1 MYMKIDEILN
11 SIETDKKIDYTQ
23 LDTESLKIPEQAVK
37 YQQLAHDEALRLRF
51 LEKEY
56 NVAKYNRWMYYTGK
70 ADPEVYNKEPF
81 DHKVL
86 KSDLNLFLD
95 SDFILNEIQDRIVA
109 QTEKLKL
116 VVEAGKVMQNK
127 SFNIKNAL
135 EHQKFMGG
143 AF

>member
-1 MYMKIDEILN
+1 MKIEEIKEML
-11 SIETDKKIDYTQ
+11 EWDKSIDYTQ
-23 LDTESLKIPEQAVK
+23 LDTASLKIPEQAVK
-37 YQQLAHDEALRLRF
+37 YQQLSHDEAVILRY
-51 LEKEY
+51 LEREY
-56 NVAKYNRWMYYTGK
+56 NIMKLNRWMYYMGK
-70 ADPEVYNKEPF
+70 ADDEVYEKEPF

-86 KSDLNLFLD
+86 KSDVNLFLEAD
-95 SDFILNEIQDRIVA
+95 KKLNELQDRIIL

-116 VVEAGKVMQNK
+116 VVEAGKIMQNK

>member
-1 MYMKIDEILN
+1 MKIENIKDMLEKDR
-11 SIETDKKIDYTQ
+11 SIDHTQ

-37 YQQLAHDEALRLRF
+37 YQQMAHDEALRLRF

-56 NVAKYNRWMYYTGK
+56 NVARYNRWMYYMGK
-70 ADPEVYNKEPF
+70 ADPDVYDKEPF

-86 KSDLNLFLD
+86 KSDLNVFLD
-95 SDFILNEIQDRIVA
+95 SDLILNEIQDRIVA

>member
-1 MYMKIDEILN
+1 MYMIINDILKQ
-11 SIETDKKIDYTQ
+11 IETDKKIDHTQ
-23 LDTESLKIPEQAVK
+23 LDTESLRIPEQAVK
-37 YQQLAHDEALRLRF
+37 YQQLAHDEAIRLRF

-70 ADPEVYNKEPF
+70 ADPEIYNKDPF
-81 DHKVL
+81 EHKVL
-86 KSDLNLFLD
+86 KSDLNLFLE
-95 SDFILNEIQDRIVA
+95 SDLILNEIQDRIVI

-135 EHQKFMGG
+135 DHQKFMGG

>member
-1 MYMKIDEILN
+1 MKRENIKDML
-11 SIETDKKIDYTQ
+11 DKDKSIDYTQ

-37 YQQLAHDEALRLRF
+37 YQQIAHDEALRLRF

-86 KSDLNLFLD
+86 KSDINIFLE
-95 SDFILNEIQDRIVA
+95 SDLILNEIQDRMTA
-109 QTEKLKL
+109 QAEKLKL
-116 VVEAGKVMQNK
+116 VVDAGKVMQNK

-135 EHQKFMGG
+135 EHLKFMGG

>member
-1 MYMKIDEILN
+1 MKIDEI
-11 SIETDKKIDYTQ
+11 IEQIEADKKIDHTQ
-23 LDTESLKIPEQAVK
+23 LDNESLKIPEQAVK

-56 NVAKYNRWMYYTGK
+56 NVARYNRWMYYMGK
-70 ADPEVYNKEPF
+70 AGPAVYVKEPF

-86 KSDLNLFLD
+86 KSDVNIYLD
-95 SDFILNEIQDRIVA
+95 SDLILNEVQDRLTA
-109 QTEKLKL
+109 QAEKLKL

>member
-1 MYMKIDEILN
+1 MKIDDIRIQLDK
-11 SIETDKKIDYTQ
+11 DKKVDQTQ
-23 LDTESLKIPEQAVK
+23 LDVESLKIPEQAVK
-37 YQQLAHDEALRLRF
+37 YQQMAHDEALRLRF

-86 KSDLNLFLD
+86 KSDINIFLD
-95 SDFILNEIQDRIVA
+95 SDLILNEIQDRITA

-116 VVEAGKVMQNK
+116 VYEAGKVMQNK

>member
-1 MYMKIDEILN
+1 MKIEDIKDMLEKDR
-11 SIETDKKIDYTQ
+11 SIDHTQ

-37 YQQLAHDEALRLRF
+37 YQQLAHDEAVILRY
-51 LEKEY
+51 LEREY
-56 NVAKYNRWMYYTGK
+56 NIMKLNRWMYYMGK
-70 ADPEVYNKEPF
+70 ADDEVYDKEPF

-86 KSDLNLFLD
+86 RSDVNTFLD
-95 SDFILNEIQDRIVA
+95 ADSKLCNLQDRIIC

>member
-1 MYMKIDEILN
+1 MKIEDIKDMLEKDR
-11 SIETDKKIDYTQ
+11 SIDHTQ

-37 YQQLAHDEALRLRF
+37 YQQLAHDEAVTLRY
-51 LEKEY
+51 LEREY
-56 NVAKYNRWMYYTGK
+56 NIMKLNRWMYYMGK
-70 ADPEVYNKEPF
+70 ASDEEYEKEPF

-86 KSDLNLFLD
+86 KSDVNLFLEAD
-95 SDFILNEIQDRIVA
+95 KKLNELQDRIIL

-116 VVEAGKVMQNK
+116 VVEAGKIMQNK

-135 EHQKFMGG
+135 DHQKFMGG

>member
-1 MYMKIDEILN
+1 MYMKIDEIIKL
-11 SIETDKKIDYTQ
+11 IETDKKIDYTR

-51 LEKEY
+51 FEKEY

-70 ADPEVYNKEPF
+70 ADPEVYIKEPF

-86 KSDLNLFLD
+86 KSDLNIFLD
-95 SDFILNEIQDRIVA
+95 SDLILNEIQDRITA

-116 VVEAGKVMQNK
+116 VVEAGKTMQNK

>member
-1 MYMKIDEILN
+1 MKIDEIKYQ
-11 SIETDKKIDYTQ
+11 IEIDKKIDHTQ
-23 LDTESLKIPEQAVK
+23 LDTESHKIPEQAVK
-37 YQQLAHDEALRLRF
+37 YQQMAHDAALRLRF

-56 NVAKYNRWMYYTGK
+56 NVAKYNRWMYYMGK
-70 ADPEVYNKEPF
+70 ADPDVYDKEPF

-86 KSDLNLFLD
+86 KSDVNIFLESD
-95 SDFILNEIQDRIVA
+95 SVLNEIQDRIIA

-116 VVEAGKVMQNK
+116 IVEAGKVMQNK

>member
-1 MYMKIDEILN
+1 MKIDDIKTHLEK
-11 SIETDKKIDYTQ
+11 DKKIDQTQ
-23 LDTESLKIPEQAVK
+23 LDVESLKIPEQAVK
-37 YQQLAHDEALRLRF
+37 YQQMAHDEALRLRF

-56 NVAKYNRWMYYTGK
+56 NVARYNRWMYYMGK
-70 ADPEVYNKEPF
+70 ADPDVYDKEPF

-86 KSDLNLFLD
+86 KSDINIFLE
-95 SDFILNEIQDRIVA
+95 SDLILNEIQDRIAA

-116 VVEAGKVMQNK
+116 VVDAGKIMQNK

>member
-1 MYMKIDEILN
+1 MKIEDIKDMLEKDR
-11 SIETDKKIDYTQ
+11 SIDHTQ

-37 YQQLAHDEALRLRF
+37 YQQMAYDEAVTLRY
-51 LEKEY
+51 LEREY
-56 NVAKYNRWMYYTGK
+56 NIMKLNRWMYYMGK
-70 ADPEVYNKEPF
+70 ADDEVYEKEPF

-86 KSDLNLFLD
+86 KSDVNIFLD
-95 SDFILNEIQDRIVA
+95 SDKQINELQDKIST

-135 EHQKFMGG
+135 DHQKFMGG

>member
-1 MYMKIDEILN
+1 MKIDEIKHQ
-11 SIETDKKIDYTQ
+11 IEIDKKIDHTQ
-23 LDTESLKIPEQAVK
+23 LDIESLKIPEQAVK
-37 YQQLAHDEALRLRF
+37 YQQMAHDAALRLRF

-56 NVAKYNRWMYYTGK
+56 NVAKYNRWMYYMGK
-70 ADPEVYNKEPF
+70 ADPDVYDKEPF

-86 KSDLNLFLD
+86 KSDVNIFLESD
-95 SDFILNEIQDRIVA
+95 SVLNEIQDRIIA

-116 VVEAGKVMQNK
+116 IVEAGKVMQNK

>member
-1 MYMKIDEILN
+1 MYMKIENILKL
-11 SIETDKKIDYTQ
+11 IEEDKKIDHTQ

-37 YQQLAHDEALRLRF
+37 YQQMAHE
-51 LEKEY
+51 
-56 NVAKYNRWMYYTGK
+56 
-70 ADPEVYNKEPF
+70 KEPF

-86 KSDLNLFLD
+86 KSDVNIFLE
-95 SDFILNEIQDRIVA
+95 SDKQLNELQDRIST
-109 QTEKLKL
+109 QSEKLKL
-116 VVEAGKVMQNK
+116 VVHAGQTMQNK

>member
-1 MYMKIDEILN
+1 MKIEDIKVMLEK
-11 SIETDKKIDYTQ
+11 DKSVDHTQ

-37 YQQLAHDEALRLRF
+37 YQQMAHDEAVILRY
-51 LEKEY
+51 LEREY
-56 NVAKYNRWMYYTGK
+56 NIMKLNRWMYYMGK
-70 ADPEVYNKEPF
+70 ADDEVYEKEPF

-86 KSDLNLFLD
+86 KSDLNVFLD
-95 SDFILNEIQDRIVA
+95 SDLILNEIQDRIFA

>member
-1 MYMKIDEILN
+1 MKIDDIKTQLEI
-11 SIETDKKIDYTQ
+11 DKKIDHTR
-23 LDTESLKIPEQAVK
+23 LDTESLRIPEQAVK
-37 YQQLAHDEALRLRF
+37 YQHLAHDEALRLRF

-56 NVAKYNRWMYYTGK
+56 NVARYNRWMYYMGK
-70 ADPEVYNKEPF
+70 ADPDVYDKEPF

-86 KSDLNLFLD
+86 KSDLNIFLD
-95 SDFILNEIQDRIVA
+95 SDLILNEIQDRILA

>member
-1 MYMKIDEILN
+1 MKIENIKDMLER
-11 SIETDKKIDYTQ
+11 DKSIDYTQ
-23 LDTESLKIPEQAVK
+23 LDTASLKIPEQAVK
-37 YQQLAHDEALRLRF
+37 YQQLSHDEAVTLRY
-51 LEKEY
+51 LEREY
-56 NVAKYNRWMYYTGK
+56 NIMKLSRWMYYMGK
-70 ADPEVYNKEPF
+70 ASDEEYEKEPF

-86 KSDLNLFLD
+86 KSDVNLFLEAD
-95 SDFILNEIQDRIVA
+95 KKLNELQDRIIL

-116 VVEAGKVMQNK
+116 VVEAGKIMQNK

>member
-1 MYMKIDEILN
+1 MKIDDIKIQLEK
-11 SIETDKKIDYTQ
+11 DKKIDQTQ
-23 LDTESLKIPEQAVK
+23 LDVESLKIPEQAVK
-37 YQQLAHDEALRLRF
+37 YQQMAHDEALRLRF

-56 NVAKYNRWMYYTGK
+56 NVARFNRWTYYMGK
-70 ADPEVYNKEPF
+70 ADPAVYDKEPF

-86 KSDLNLFLD
+86 KADINIYLD
-95 SDFILNEIQDRIVA
+95 SDLILNEVRDRIIA

-127 SFNIKNAL
+127 SFNIKNEL

>member
-1 MYMKIDEILN
+1 MKIDEILS
-11 SIETDKKIDYTQ
+11 SIETDKKIDHTQ

-86 KSDLNLFLD
+86 KSDINIFLD
-95 SDFILNEIQDRIVA
+95 SDFILNEIQDKIVA

-116 VVEAGKVMQNK
+116 VVHAGQTMQNK

-135 EHQKFMGG
+135 DHQKFMGG

>member
-1 MYMKIDEILN
+1 MKIEDIKVMLEK
-11 SIETDKKIDYTQ
+11 DKSVDHTQ

-37 YQQLAHDEALRLRF
+37 YQQMAHDEAVTLRY
-51 LEKEY
+51 LEREY
-56 NVAKYNRWMYYTGK
+56 NVMKYKRWMYYMGK
-70 ADPEVYNKEPF
+70 ADDEVYEKEPF

-86 KSDLNLFLD
+86 KSDVNIFLD
-95 SDFILNEIQDRIVA
+95 SDKQLNELQDKIST
-109 QTEKLKL
+109 QNEKLKL

-135 EHQKFMGG
+135 DHQKFMGG

>member
-1 MYMKIDEILN
+1 MKIDDIKTQLEK
-11 SIETDKKIDYTQ
+11 DKKIDHTQ
-23 LDTESLKIPEQAVK
+23 LDVESLRIPEQAVK
-37 YQQLAHDEALRLRF
+37 YQQMAHDEALRLRF

-81 DHKVL
+81 GHKVL
-86 KSDLNLFLD
+86 KSDFNIFLD
-95 SDFILNEIQDRIVA
+95 SDLILNEIQDRITA

>member
-1 MYMKIDEILN
+1 MKIENILKL
-11 SIETDKKIDYTQ
+11 IEEDRKIDHTQ
-23 LDTESLKIPEQAVK
+23 LDTESLKIQEQAVK
-37 YQQLAHDEALRLRF
+37 YQQLAHDEALVLRH
-51 LEKEY
+51 LEREY
-56 NVAKYNRWMYYTGK
+56 NVLKYKRWMYYMGK
-70 ADPEVYNKEPF
+70 ADDEVYEKEPF

-86 KSDLNLFLD
+86 KSDINIFLD
-95 SDFILNEIQDRIVA
+95 SDKQINELQDRIST

>member
-1 MYMKIDEILN
+1 MKIEDIKVMLEK
-11 SIETDKKIDYTQ
+11 DKSVDHTQ

-37 YQQLAHDEALRLRF
+37 YQQMAHDEAVILRY
-51 LEKEY
+51 LEREY
-56 NVAKYNRWMYYTGK
+56 NIMKLNRWMYYMGK
-70 ADPEVYNKEPF
+70 ADDEVYEKEPF

-86 KSDLNLFLD
+86 KSDVNIFLE
-95 SDFILNEIQDRIVA
+95 SDKQLNELQDKIST
-109 QTEKLKL
+109 QSEKLKL
-116 VVEAGKVMQNK
+116 VVHAGQTMQNK

>member
-1 MYMKIDEILN
+1 MKIDDIKTQLDK
-11 SIETDKKIDYTQ
+11 DKKIDHTQ

-37 YQQLAHDEALRLRF
+37 YQQMAHDEALRLRF

-56 NVAKYNRWMYYTGK
+56 NVARYNRWMYYMGK
-70 ADPEVYNKEPF
+70 ADPEVYDKEPF

-86 KSDLNLFLD
+86 KSDLNIFLD
-95 SDFILNEIQDRIVA
+95 SDLILNEIQDRIMA